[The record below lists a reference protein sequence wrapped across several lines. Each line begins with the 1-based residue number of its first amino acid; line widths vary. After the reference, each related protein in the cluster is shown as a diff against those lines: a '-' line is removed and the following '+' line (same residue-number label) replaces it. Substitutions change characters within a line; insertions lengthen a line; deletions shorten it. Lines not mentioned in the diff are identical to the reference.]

1 MFYRL
6 VLPFATNFLQ
16 GKWKFFQQK
25 TFIRIPGFRPH
36 PLSPLRPAWCLLL
49 GRSSCNLRRIS
60 SIATKP
66 SLRDSMFRWSKV
78 YAYTIL
84 DSLSEIWNQIC
95 AKHLFGRGRMKSQWY
110 LARYNFNRPN
120 YHVQLSCLDHH
131 EENQLA
137 PWRLDLPF
145 LRTSFRKDGW
155 WMNSFAWCILITSL
169 LKIQFHFNHAR

>member
-1 MFYRL
+1 MQPRTGN
-6 VLPFATNFLQ
+6 VLILQ

-110 LARYNFNRPN
+110 LARYDFNRPN
-120 YHVQLSCLDHH
+120 YHVWTIMKKTNLLLEDWIC
-131 EENQLA
+131 
-137 PWRLDLPF
+137 PF
-145 LRTSFRKDGW
+145 SGPFVGKMDE
-155 WMNSFAWCILITSL
+155 
-169 LKIQFHFNHAR
+169 Q